1 MAGASLATLFGLP
14 GIIGALGGAPNATK
28 SVAEALSDLA
38 INLGSLAVCA
48 YFVRG
53 DLQVGAAVSE
63 YVSPFPTRAREC
75 ACVEGIFL
83 GLLWRVAGR
92 PGRGL
97 WQWTAIAARGS
108 TRFACTQARRST
120 GLARLC
126 LLGSARHSGCDTSSP
141 APCCFAVQA
150 REKQLARLM
159 REDELGACQL
169 ELANGRVLRLAQLRC
184 ATLRARPRP
193 CAALHSSVAPMPRS
207 WRCCRLD

>member
-53 DLQVGAAVSE
+53 DLQVGVAVSE
-63 YVSPFPTRAREC
+63 YGSPFSTRAREC
-75 ACVEGIFL
+75 ACVDGIFF
-83 GLLWRVAGR
+83 GIVVEGGGAAG
-92 PGRGL
+92 PGSKAVDSNSSA
-97 WQWTAIAARGS
+97 WQHTICLHAS
-108 TRFACTQARRST
+108 QTQHSSCT
-120 GLARLC
+120 
-126 LLGSARHSGCDTSSP
+126 LGSARHGGCDTSSP

-184 ATLRARPRP
+184 ATLRAGPRP